1 MATNFGYVERTAD
14 SYVNWAEISKDMT
27 ETLYQVEKTRNDKK
41 AAIDK
46 ATKESLDFVKNN
58 PVGEDRTVNAES
70 LELANKAANTL
81 LEAERKMKS
90 GLLSPTDYM
99 KIREKIHGDTKD
111 AFESAKLYQEFFA
124 ERQKRYREKA
134 SSRMELNNLS
144 RVEGFADFTK
154 SGFFI
159 NPYTGAVML
168 AKKEKKIVDGKEV
181 YVMASNPTDV
191 TSVRAMLNMI
201 RTKYDRYDYDKATS
215 EFVKANGK
223 DQRTSVEKG
232 RFIKT
237 VSDITQ
243 KSYTKVDAE
252 MEKDLTAEV
261 SKIQTELS
269 SAKTQKEKDE
279 IKARLKV
286 AQSALSDYKTKGS
299 VYYEYEKAE
308 DGYAKAMIGDDPNT
322 KISLLLDTGIM
333 ASNGKVY
340 DTTDN
345 PEEAKNNPNL
355 ILVKTNGDGTQEF
368 EFTEEQDKAALDFML
383 SQMRR
388 KYDYSETQT
397 QMSIESS
404 QRPSDEEGKDIKMKN
419 SIAENWA
426 IALMDPNIDNK
437 RAALDA
443 MVGGAASLGVVGATL
458 YNDRVVFERQS
469 ADGTSTSFTVPL
481 SNLNLQNAIKQTG
494 DIGGYTEPSIAMR
507 NAGGYKGRGGEK
519 IRLDVI
525 PSDKPIVSKRNIF
538 SSTPPTQG
546 GTTGQSQPPF
556 YTLPGQGQQS
566 GNVDLNASNRKK

>member
-299 VYYEYEKAE
+299 IYYEYEKAE

-404 QRPSDEEGKDIKMKN
+404 QRPTPEEGKDNKIRN
-419 SIAENWA
+419 QIAENWA
-426 IALMDPNIDNK
+426 KALMESDPQEK
-437 RAALDA
+437 QTALNA
-443 MVGGAASLGVVGATL
+443 LVGATSKSEGVYQIDL
-458 YNDRVVFERQS
+458 DENKATFYKQDASGNKSQ
-469 ADGTSTSFTVPL
+469 FTVDLKDPNNNPYTL
-481 SNLNLQNAIKQTG
+481 KNAITLASG
-494 DIGGYTEPSIAMR
+494 IGGESESVPALKR
-507 NAGGYKGRGGEK
+507 AGRYSGMGGNKVGGFNGRTFTAK
-519 IRLDVI
+519 I
-525 PSDKPIVSKRNIF
+525 NIT
-538 SSTPPTQG
+538 TPESQYQG

-556 YTLPGQGQQS
+556 YTLPGQGQQT
-566 GNVDLNASNRKK
+566 GGGAFKGQ